1 MDLNFWRILF
11 NPVYQGRKP
20 KHILSVLIQDGSG
33 KSDMGH
39 RREAKR
45 RVKSFRQRIF

>member
-1 MDLNFWRILF
+1 MDLNFWRVLF
-11 NPVYQGRKP
+11 NPVHQGRNQT
-20 KHILSVLIQDGSG
+20 HIPSVLIHDGSG

-45 RVKSFRQRIF
+45 RVKSFRWRIF